1 MILQIENE
9 FGMLE
14 PHVVP
19 EFSRRVISAYVL
31 YVEPY
36 KHAYVDLLFD
46 DGSMATYQ
54 PSTAHLF
61 HSGMKIEKG
70 GFLKLPALRK
80 QTDLIKVPTCE
91 EYTFGG

>member
-9 FGMLE
+9 FGMSE

-31 YVEPY
+31 YETGTGRP
-36 KHAYVDLLFD
+36 YVDLLFD
-46 DGSMATYQ
+46 DGSMKTYQ
-54 PSTAHLF
+54 PSTARLF

-70 GFLKLPALRK
+70 GFLKLPSLRK
-80 QTDLIKVPTCE
+80 QTDVIKVPTCE